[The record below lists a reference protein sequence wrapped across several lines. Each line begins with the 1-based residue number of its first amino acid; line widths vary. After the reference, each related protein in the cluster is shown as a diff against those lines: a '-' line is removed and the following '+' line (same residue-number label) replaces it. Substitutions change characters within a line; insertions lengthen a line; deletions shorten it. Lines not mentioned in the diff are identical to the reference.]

1 MRLGFTTNIFASPLR
16 TGEVN
21 LGGLVELAEEEG
33 FSSIEV
39 RDDEVAI
46 PFGELTDFVKD
57 AGGQGIEVS
66 YAVKNDMF
74 HPDDRS
80 LLQEAVQRAALCG
93 EGTVLRV
100 LASPSALAA
109 TDKKGYTAEELERVV
124 ATARDYAAIARD
136 KEVSLAL
143 ENTCEPL
150 YGDGETWFGL
160 NDILRALENTGE
172 MPGNLGLTFD
182 PANAVFKSLC
192 RAPAEPGRVLEF
204 LSEHKQYVALVH
216 YKTTKGGE
224 VTPVITDGD
233 INNENLFE
241 ELAKGYDG
249 AVCVEIPPAHDLT
262 ACRENLEASLDY
274 LRKMGLIGYFAQ
286 KGRG

>member
-1 MRLGFTTNIFASPLR
+1 MRLGFTTNTFANPLR

-21 LGGLVELAEEEG
+21 LGGLVELAEEDG
-33 FSSIEV
+33 FSSIEI
-39 RDDEVAI
+39 RDDEAAI
-46 PFGELTDFVKD
+46 PRGELRGVVKD
-57 AGGQGIEVS
+57 AAGKGIEVS

-74 HPDDRS
+74 RPDDRS
-80 LLQEAVQRAALCG
+80 LLEEAVKRAAVCG
-93 EGTVLRV
+93 EGTVLRI

-109 TDKKGYTAEELERVV
+109 VDKKGYTAEELERVV
-124 ATARDYAAIARD
+124 TAARDYAAVARD
-136 KEVSLAL
+136 SEVALAL

-150 YGDGETWFGL
+150 YGDGATWFGL

-204 LSEHKQYVALVH
+204 LTEYKQYVALVH
-216 YKTTKGGE
+216 YKTTKDGE

-233 INNENLFE
+233 INNETLFE

-249 AVCVEIPPAHDLT
+249 AVCIEIPAAHDLT
-262 ACRENLEASLDY
+262 ACRKNIEASLDY
-274 LRKMGLIGYFAQ
+274 LRKAGLIGYFAQ